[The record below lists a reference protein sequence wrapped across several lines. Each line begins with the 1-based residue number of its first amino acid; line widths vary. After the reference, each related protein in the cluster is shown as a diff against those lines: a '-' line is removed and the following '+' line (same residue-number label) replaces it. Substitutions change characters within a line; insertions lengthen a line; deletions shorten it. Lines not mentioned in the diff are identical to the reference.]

1 MPINHQSDL
10 YTLSLYQ
17 KLYNNLT
24 FKILEN
30 GYVNFE
36 SSFMG
41 QVIQKRN
48 NKIKFIEGG
57 LTLSKRKGFI
67 LRSLDAIERVGNKL
81 PHPITLFAYFAIAV
95 IIFSW
100 IFSALGT
107 EVQHP
112 DPTNDDIIQVRNLM
126 SAEGIRYIFQNAVSN
141 FVNFAPLG
149 TVLVT
154 MLGIGIAER
163 SGLISAALR
172 AMVMSVPK
180 QLITAALVFGGIMSS
195 MAADAGYVVL
205 TPLGAVLFAGLGR
218 HPLAGLAAAFAGVSA
233 GFSANLLPTS
243 LDPLLGDL
251 TIAAAE
257 TWDPVYAEGMNIAM
271 NYYFMVVSVFV
282 LTLVGTIVTEKIVE
296 PRLGKYEGG
305 VTEKAETLKDIE
317 KKGLKGAGLA
327 FILTIAVLSLL
338 IVPEWGP
345 LRGPE
350 GQVIQSPFFSS
361 LVPVIL
367 IMFYVPGY
375 VYGRITEEIKSD
387 KDVAKQLS
395 DTMASMGTYI
405 VLAFV
410 AGQFVAYFS
419 QTNLGLIMSVSG
431 AEFLQRLG
439 IGGIPLILMFILV
452 AGFINLFIG
461 SASAK
466 WALMAPVFVPMMM
479 GTGISPEMTQL
490 AYRIADS
497 TTNVISPLM
506 PYFAIVIA
514 FAQKYDKKVGI
525 GTLVSTMIPYSIAF
539 SIIWVVMLI
548 IWMLTGIELGPN
560 APIYYE

>member
-1 MPINHQSDL
+1 MP
-10 YTLSLYQ
+10 
-17 KLYNNLT
+17 
-24 FKILEN
+24 E
-30 GYVNFE
+30 
-36 SSFMG
+36 
-41 QVIQKRN
+41 
-48 NKIKFIEGG
+48 
-57 LTLSKRKGFI
+57 RKGFI
-67 LRSLDAIERVGNKL
+67 LRSLDTIERVGNKL

-100 IFSALGT
+100 IFSTLGT

-112 DPTNDDIIQVRNLM
+112 DPTNDEIIQVQNLL

-172 AMVMSVPK
+172 ALVMSVPK

-251 TIAAAE
+251 TIAAAA

-282 LTLVGTIVTEKIVE
+282 LTLVGTFVTENIVE

-305 VTEKAETLKDIE
+305 IKEKADSLKEIE

-327 FILTIAVLSLL
+327 FILTIAAISLL

-387 KDVAKQLS
+387 KDVANQLS

-431 AEFLQRLG
+431 AEFLQRMG

-548 IWMLTGIELGPN
+548 IWMLTGMDLGPN
-560 APIYYE
+560 APIYYQ

>member
-1 MPINHQSDL
+1 
-10 YTLSLYQ
+10 
-17 KLYNNLT
+17 
-24 FKILEN
+24 
-30 GYVNFE
+30 
-36 SSFMG
+36 MG
-41 QVIQKRN
+41 KN
-48 NKIKFIEGG
+48 NKNG
-57 LTLSKRKGFI
+57 LLM
-67 LRSLDAIERVGNKL
+67 RSLDGIERTGNKL
-81 PHPITLFAYFAIAV
+81 PHPVTLFAIFALMV
-95 IIFSW
+95 ILASGL
-100 IFSALGT
+100 FSALGT
-107 EVQHP
+107 SVQHP
-112 DPTNDDIIQVRNLM
+112 DPEEGIIEVNSLM
-126 SAEGIRYIFQNAVSN
+126 NAEGIRYIFESAVDN
-141 FVNFAPLG
+141 FVGFAPLG

-172 AMVMSVPK
+172 GLVMSVPN

-243 LDPLLGDL
+243 LDPLLGNL

-257 TWDPVYAEGMNIAM
+257 IVDPAYAEGMNIAM
-271 NYYFMVVSVFV
+271 NYYFMIVSVIV
-282 LTLVGTIVTEKIVE
+282 LTIVGTLITEKIVE

-305 VTEKAETLKDIE
+305 IGDEPDKLNATER
-317 KKGLKGAGLA
+317 KGLKAAGLS
-327 FILTIAVLSLL
+327 FIVTMGAIALL
-338 IVPEWGP
+338 VVPEWAP
-345 LRGPE
+345 LRDPDSDLI
-350 GQVIQSPFFSS
+350 VSLAPFLES

-367 IMFYVPGY
+367 LMFFIPGY
-375 VYGRITEEIKSD
+375 VYGRVTNEIKSD
-387 KDVAKQLS
+387 KDVANQMS
-395 DTMASMGTYI
+395 DTMAAMGMYV

-410 AGQFVAYFS
+410 AGQFVAYFAE
-419 QTNLGLIMSVSG
+419 TNLGLVMSVKG
-431 AEFLQRLG
+431 AELLQGLG
-439 IGGIPLILMFILV
+439 LEDAGILLLIAFIIV

-466 WALMAPVFVPMMM
+466 WALMAPVFVPLMMM
-479 GTGISPEMTQL
+479 MGISPEATQL

-525 GTLVSTMIPYSIAF
+525 GTLIATMLPYSIAF
-539 SIIWVVMLI
+539 TIMWIVMFI
-548 IWMLTGIELGPN
+548 VWILTGMPLGPN
-560 APIYYE
+560 APVMYP